1 MKKYEKIFTDNPFI
15 DELVYY
21 TKTIAVNAVIK
32 DSDKA
37 DAGETVESLKAAGL
51 YIACRENKVRFDAFV
66 YDYDFLAANGIPPA
80 IIDDCVLD
88 NEKIPLAYRD
98 KLLSAKAKEYI
109 DNYEEQNDY
118 YRNFLGLPP
127 IEDTKK
133 DFVYLTKEQI
143 DSVPHLNN
151 PDYPIHLM
159 NNEDL
164 TILFSH
170 GIIDEIIEE
179 YPDKKYLKFMG
190 DNKIDVYKARKA
202 VEFQILYIP
211 TVSNNE
217 LMERWNTK
225 YEQNRMYTL
234 KTYYSEAYK
243 LYSDYYNN
251 FIIVFIILQTMMD
264 IISEV
269 QEFIARR
276 EN

>member
-1 MKKYEKIFTDNPFI
+1 
-15 DELVYY
+15 
-21 TKTIAVNAVIK
+21 
-32 DSDKA
+32 
-37 DAGETVESLKAAGL
+37 
-51 YIACRENKVRFDAFV
+51 
-66 YDYDFLAANGIPPA
+66 
-80 IIDDCVLD
+80 
-88 NEKIPLAYRD
+88 
-98 KLLSAKAKEYI
+98 
-109 DNYEEQNDY
+109 
-118 YRNFLGLPP
+118 
-127 IEDTKK
+127 
-133 DFVYLTKEQI
+133 
-143 DSVPHLNN
+143 
-151 PDYPIHLM
+151 M